1 MNVPTQ
7 MELQDL
13 GFDDW
18 FQTRLKDYG
27 DHNHSIARVTAV
39 DRDSYIVRSEN
50 REVPAELLGRLRF
63 FTESES
69 NLPTVGDWVLVT
81 YLNSNTF
88 AIINNV
94 LPRKTELKRKAAG
107 RKVDYQMIAANID
120 VAFIVQSCD
129 FDFNVHRLE
138 RYLIAI
144 CEGNIEP
151 VVLLSK
157 SDLLSQKELDKR
169 ILDIK
174 AAKIKSRV
182 IAYSVE
188 SGLGLTK
195 VQQLFKPSKTFCLLG
210 SSGVGKTTLINH
222 FVDGETFA
230 VKSVRQKDSKG
241 RHTTTRRHLVLLD
254 NGAMLIDT
262 PGLREFGN
270 IDVNSGMFEVF
281 SDIKQLSVECRF
293 NDCSHINE
301 VGCSVL
307 QALKNGDLSQNNYDG
322 YVKLKKESEHYQ
334 MSYVEKR
341 NKDKQF
347 GRFIKSAKKTK
358 KNR

>member
-1 MNVPTQ
+1 MR
-7 MELQDL
+7 LQDL

-18 FQTRLKDYG
+18 FRTKLKDCD

-39 DRDSYIVRSEN
+39 DRDSYIVRNESQEI
-50 REVPAELLGRLRF
+50 PAELLGRVRF
-63 FTESES
+63 AAESKS
-69 NLPTVGDWVLVT
+69 DLPTVGDWVLLM

-94 LPRKTELKRKAAG
+94 LPRKTALKRKVVG
-107 RKVDYQMIAANID
+107 RKVDYQIIAANID

-129 FDFNVHRLE
+129 FDFNLRRLE
-138 RYLIAI
+138 RYLIAV

-151 VVLLSK
+151 VILLSK
-157 SDLLSQKELDKR
+157 SDLLSQEELDKR
-169 ILDIK
+169 IFNIK
-174 AAKIKSRV
+174 ASKIKSQV

-195 VQQLFKPSKTFCLLG
+195 IQQLLKPSKTFCLLG

-222 FVDGETFA
+222 FVGGETFA
-230 VKSVRQKDSKG
+230 VKSVRHKDSKG
-241 RHTTTRRHLVLLD
+241 RHATTRRHLVLLS

-270 IDVNSGMFEVF
+270 IDVNSGIYEVF
-281 SDIKQLSVECRF
+281 SDIKQLSGECRF

-307 QALKNGDLSQNNYDG
+307 NALQNGSLNQDIYDS

-334 MSYVEKR
+334 MSYAEKR
-341 NKDKQF
+341 KKDRQF

>member
-1 MNVPTQ
+1 
-7 MELQDL
+7 MELQDF
-13 GFDDW
+13 GFDRW
-18 FQTRLKDYG
+18 FQDKLKEY
-27 DHNHSIARVTAV
+27 HVHSYSIARITAV
-39 DRDSYIVRSEN
+39 NRDNYLVRNEN
-50 REVPAELLGRLRF
+50 IEVPAELLGRFRF
-63 FTESES
+63 SVESGED
-69 NLPTVGDWVLVT
+69 LPTVGDWVLLT

-94 LPRKTELKRKAAG
+94 LPRKTALKRKAAG

-120 VAFIVQSCD
+120 VALIVQSCD
-129 FDFNVHRLE
+129 SDFNLRRLE
-138 RYLIAI
+138 RYLIAV

-157 SDLLSQKELDKR
+157 SDLLSQEELDKR

-174 AAKIKSRV
+174 AANIKSQV

-195 VQQLFKPSKTFCLLG
+195 IQQLLKPSKTFCLLG

-222 FVDGETFA
+222 FVGGEMFA
-230 VKSVRQKDSKG
+230 VKSIRQKDGKG

-270 IDVNSGMFEVF
+270 IDVNSGIFEVF
-281 SDIKQLSVECRF
+281 SDIKQLSGECRF

-307 QALKNGDLSQNNYDG
+307 RALKNGDLSQNNYDS